1 MARHAEIRIDVDAL
15 RHNAAELVRV
25 ADGAEVCAVVKAD
38 GYGHGSCTAARAA
51 LDGGATWLAVALV
64 EEGAVLRAAGI
75 EAPVLVLSEPP
86 ADTMVE
92 AHRLGLTPTLY
103 SLPGVRSAADAA
115 AGSPRPW
122 SVHLKVDTGMH
133 RVGALPDHAPKVA
146 AAIAAAPGLEHA
158 GTFTHLALADEPDR
172 PGTAEQLAR
181 FDRVLDALRSA
192 GMPPGVVHAAN
203 SAGLLAHPDSR
214 RDLVRPGISLYG
226 IAPSPEVQATLT
238 GVGPGPPVVSLRPAM
253 SVVAEVTLVK
263 QLGPGAGVSYGHRHV
278 FARPATTAVVP
289 LGYADGVPRR
299 LGLTGG
305 SVLIGGVARPIR
317 GVVTMDQLVV
327 EVTDGPAVAP
337 GDEVVLLGEQLG
349 AVIGAQ
355 DWADRLDTIA
365 YEVVCGF
372 SARLPRRSVGA
383 AP

>member
-103 SLPGVRSAADAA
+103 SLPGVHSAAEAA

-133 RVGALPDHAPKVA
+133 RVGAVPEHAPQVA
-146 AAIAAAPGLEHA
+146 AAIAAAPELDHA
-158 GTFTHLALADEPDR
+158 GTFTHLALADEPER

-192 GMPPGVVHAAN
+192 GISPGVVHAAN

-238 GVGPGPPVVSLRPAM
+238 RRRPRT
-253 SVVAEVTLVK
+253 SGRVVASRDV
-263 QLGPGAGVSYGHRHV
+263 GGRRGDAGQA
-278 FARPATTAVVP
+278 ARPRRRRQLRAPLRLRLARRRPRSSLSAMPTACR
-289 LGYADGVPRR
+289 DGS
-299 LGLTGG
+299 G
-305 SVLIGGVARPIR
+305 
-317 GVVTMDQLVV
+317 
-327 EVTDGPAVAP
+327 
-337 GDEVVLLGEQLG
+337 
-349 AVIGAQ
+349 
-355 DWADRLDTIA
+355 
-365 YEVVCGF
+365 
-372 SARLPRRSVGA
+372 
-383 AP
+383 